1 METGNASR
9 SAGIGGT
16 ENENAV
22 LAALLVELEGMGE
35 DWEAETTFQLSHA
48 IKALGA
54 IIRTLAPLTEA
65 PLAKDGGD
73 EAVKDSPAIEQ
84 LKALHAALSDL
95 TNGRRHPQLEPTNY
109 GGTSALRHDERQF
122 QTALVQLV
130 EIVQKLNGLKNRKDA
145 EIYVVRKLQVKY
157 KDKAVSQR
165 QLADMARAVEKRAK
179 S

>member
-1 METGNASR
+1 
-9 SAGIGGT
+9 
-16 ENENAV
+16 
-22 LAALLVELEGMGE
+22 
-35 DWEAETTFQLSHA
+35 
-48 IKALGA
+48 
-54 IIRTLAPLTEA
+54 LTEA

-165 QLADMARAVEKRAK
+165 QLADMARAVEMPAVELQKRYRAIEQITGVR
-179 S
+179 SQWNWALAPPLCPIS